1 MKEFGCV
8 EVILEYCF
16 GHTGHRRSWIRAG
29 SGDCSDGLEGQ
40 LPVWEGQSE
49 RRDEV
54 REFAE
59 EDLTGLDGLI
69 V

>member
-1 MKEFGCV
+1 M
-8 EVILEYCF
+8 L
-16 GHTGHRRSWIRAG
+16 AG
-29 SGDCSDGLEGQ
+29 LGDCSDGLEGQ
-40 LPVWEGQSE
+40 LLVWEGQSE

-54 REFAE
+54 RELAK

>member
-1 MKEFGCV
+1 MKECGCV

-16 GHTGHRRSWIRAG
+16 GHTGHRGSWMRAG
-29 SGDCSDGLEGQ
+29 LGGCSVGLERQ
-40 LPVWEGQSE
+40 LPVWEEQSE

-59 EDLTGLDGLI
+59 EDLTGLDGFI

>member
-1 MKEFGCV
+1 M
-8 EVILEYCF
+8 
-16 GHTGHRRSWIRAG
+16 RAG
-29 SGDCSDGLEGQ
+29 LGDCSVGLERQ
-40 LPVWEGQSE
+40 LPVWEEQSE

-59 EDLTGLDGLI
+59 EDLTGLDGFI